1 MSRRGWVT
9 LAAILVLLLC
19 AVLAL
24 CFAGPMAELLR
35 GVTAWLV
42 ETVGRMGYPG
52 VVALMF
58 LESSFFPFPSEVVL
72 PPAGY
77 LAWRGEM
84 SLLAAIASG
93 IAGSILGALFN
104 YWVAVR
110 FGRPFLLRYGKY
122 FFVSAESME
131 KAEVFFARH
140 GHVSTLVGRLLP
152 VIRQYIS
159 LPAGVTRMNL
169 TLFTVFTALG
179 AGLWVVVLTL
189 AGYLLGEH
197 QDQLARY
204 LHVLPLVCAGA
215 ALLLALLYV
224 LWLRFRVKGR
234 PVEPEGRRGSERMGS
249 EGR

>member
-9 LAAILVLLLC
+9 LAAVLVLLLC
-19 AVLAL
+19 ASLAL
-24 CFAGPMAELLR
+24 CFAGPMVELLR
-35 GVTAWLV
+35 RITAWLV
-42 ETVGRMGYPG
+42 ETVGHMGYPG

-77 LAWRGEM
+77 LAWKGEM

-197 QDQLARY
+197 QERLVRY
-204 LHVLPLVCAGA
+204 LHVLPLACAGA
-215 ALLLALLYV
+215 ALLLVLLYI
-224 LWLRFRVKGR
+224 LWLRVRVRGR
-234 PVEPEGRRGSERMGS
+234 PVEPGERMGS
-249 EGR
+249 GGR